1 MAISFRGMI
10 PPIDQTALA
19 RDKVAKTE
27 RAAGDRQDPPVDSA
41 GSYRPPP
48 RQAPRDAVQVPGVRL
63 LEAGEILFEEGD
75 PGDMAYFVEEGQL
88 DVFLRRGDDTITVNT
103 ILRGQVVGEMAVID
117 SAPRSTSVR
126 ANAPT
131 RLREMRPETLQ
142 AMVAKADPGLQAL
155 MRTLL
160 NRLRAATNQ
169 VGDRT
174 REV

>member
-1 MAISFRGMI
+1 
-10 PPIDQTALA
+10 
-19 RDKVAKTE
+19 
-27 RAAGDRQDPPVDSA
+27 
-41 GSYRPPP
+41 
-48 RQAPRDAVQVPGVRL
+48 